1 MVESISMEKKK
12 DLLVIAVLAILVVAT
27 VSMTGCIGGE
37 NRTEELTVT
46 GSSTVLPIAQ
56 SAAEEFNAQNDDIQ
70 VSVSGGGSGYGI
82 EALREGTAD
91 IGMASRD
98 MYEEEKEEI
107 EDARDEEVVEHTVA
121 KDGLAIVVNEYL
133 YENGIQDLSKDDV
146 VSIYSGEVTN
156 WQELGG
162 PDEEIFVVE
171 RSETSGT
178 YGSFMDMMG
187 LDETVADTQGQEN
200 ADVRRTVINTDAAIG
215 YVGLGYVGEEAP
227 AVAFNGVEP
236 SIENVQAG
244 DYELVRDLH
253 FYIVGSP
260 EDAVK
265 EYIDFVLSSEGQ
277 EMVEEEGYIPVN

>member
-1 MVESISMEKKK
+1 MEKKK
-12 DLLVIAVLAILVVAT
+12 NLLVTAVLAILVVAA
-27 VSMTGCIGGE
+27 VSMTGCIGGDNE
-37 NRTEELTVT
+37 NNEVTVT

-56 SAAEEFNAQNDDIQ
+56 SAAEEFNSQRDDIQ

-98 MYEEEKEEI
+98 MYEEEREGI
-107 EDARDEEVVEHTVA
+107 EDARGEEVVEHTVA

-133 YENGIQDLSKDDV
+133 YENGIQNLSKQDV
-146 VSIYSGEVTN
+146 VDIYSGGITN
-156 WQELGG
+156 WEELGG
-162 PDEEIFVVE
+162 PNEEIFVVE

-187 LDETVADTQGQEN
+187 LNETVAEAQGQEN
-200 ADVRRTVINTDAAIG
+200 ADVRRTVMNTDAAIG
-215 YVGLGYVGEEAP
+215 YLGLGYTGGEAP

-236 SIENVQAG
+236 SIETVQSG

-253 FYIVGSP
+253 FYTVGDP
-260 EDAVK
+260 GDAAQ

-277 EMVEEEGYIPVN
+277 QIVEEEGFIPVEG